1 VCLRIFIYIYIVIQ
15 HHYRSI
21 KSSTASDNSP
31 SPLARLCL
39 LFLPVRQVS
48 MVIIVNRSNHI
59 GDFYFASLHKLFA
72 QVSHQMK
79 THNNN
84 EPERVGSRR
93 TTSVPLD
100 ASLYAMQAT
109 PLNSAVC
116 SSRTSASKQSEYASD
131 ARAGSGVSGSLVLTG
146 ERPEL

>member
-1 VCLRIFIYIYIVIQ
+1 VCVAIITIVIQ

-31 SPLARLCL
+31 SPLARLFL

-59 GDFYFASLHKLFA
+59 GDFDFSSLHKLFA
-72 QVSHQMK
+72 QVSQQMR
-79 THNNN
+79 HNNN

-93 TTSVPLD
+93 TTSVLLD

-109 PLNSAVC
+109 PLGILSLGITLLQIYNS
-116 SSRTSASKQSEYASD
+116 
-131 ARAGSGVSGSLVLTG
+131 
-146 ERPEL
+146 